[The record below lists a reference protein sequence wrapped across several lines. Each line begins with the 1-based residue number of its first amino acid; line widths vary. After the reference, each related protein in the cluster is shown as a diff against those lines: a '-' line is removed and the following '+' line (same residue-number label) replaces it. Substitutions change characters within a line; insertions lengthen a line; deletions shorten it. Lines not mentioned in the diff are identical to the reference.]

1 MRCADVILLNNHSKN
16 FNYLKWLCT
25 SKKFLLG
32 NLFQDQLWKS
42 PIEYRSDIRLTYLT
56 NQIFILGRNWE
67 LTYKPSKHTWCQPYL
82 WPVLDMDPTQNA
94 GKGLTL
100 NFIIIIDFDCT
111 QSYRLNISSK
121 NYFTARPHCHYR
133 LMFWLNHKIR
143 WKKN

>member
-1 MRCADVILLNNHSKN
+1 MRCADVILLNNHRKN

-42 PIEYRSDIRLTYLT
+42 PIEYRSDIIWPIKYSFRGE
-56 NQIFILGRNWE
+56 IGNW
-67 LTYKPSKHTWCQPYL
+67 LKPSKHTWCQPYL

-94 GKGLTL
+94 GKGWTL

-111 QSYRLNISSK
+111 QSYCLNISSK